1 MSSSTAVL
9 VSMRVS
15 RPAAPALGAALG
27 LALSCTAVSAA
38 SAQTA
43 PAATPTAAATGEQQ
57 LPAIAVEGAKPQGDY
72 KTDRAS
78 SPKLTEPLLDTPQ
91 SILVIPREVMEDRG
105 ATSLRDVLR
114 TVPGI
119 TLSAGEGG
127 GPQGDNLKIRGFAA
141 NTDLF
146 IDGLRDQGQYTRDNF
161 NLEQVEVIK
170 GASATASGR
179 GSTGGSVNLVTK
191 APTKESI
198 TAGSLTFGTDRTKRI
213 TADVNRSLIDAG
225 LDAAVRLN
233 VMGHTSGVAGRDV
246 VENNRWG
253 FAPSVTFGLSGP
265 TKLTLSYM
273 HLVEDNIPDYGLP
286 VVNGTSLPNVKREN
300 YYGYKDLNAEN
311 VRADIAT
318 AKLEHEFNDVVSV
331 RNTLRAA
338 QTKRYSNVSVPRNAD
353 PVANTMTRTP
363 TARDTTLKSLD
374 NQTDVTFKFTTGS
387 LKHSLVTGLEL
398 AAESYDNQPYSFTAA
413 TTSLTNPNPFAVYR
427 GTRTLGAKSETTSS
441 TAALYVMDT
450 VKIGEQWE
458 IAGGL
463 RYDRFHTDTK
473 IAATSTTA
481 ALNPKRTDNL
491 LSWRAAIVYKPVVN
505 ASLYASA
512 STAYNPSAEGL
523 ALTAA
528 NGTTPP
534 EKNMTYEVGAKWDV
548 LGDALS
554 LTGAVFRTEKTD
566 ARETLPG
573 GTVQVLNGVRRVD
586 GFELGV
592 TGHLTSKW
600 QVFGGYT
607 YQTSEIVKTFT
618 AANKGHALA
627 NTPKHTFSLWSTYEL
642 PWDLKVGAGVQY
654 VADRYW
660 TDANLGKIPNYAV
673 FDTMVAYNLR
683 PGVELQANI
692 YNLTDKFYIERVHA
706 GGGHAVAGAG
716 RTVLFTTNVKF

>member
-1 MSSSTAVL
+1 MK
-9 VSMRVS
+9 VS
-15 RPAAPALGAALG
+15 RPIATSPALGAALG
-27 LALSCTAVSAA
+27 LVLSCSALQPA

-43 PAATPTAAATGEQQ
+43 TPSADEQQ

-72 KTDRAS
+72 KADRAS

-91 SILVIPREVMEDRG
+91 SITVIPREVMDDRG
-105 ATSLRDVLR
+105 ATTLRDVLR

-146 IDGLRDQGQYTRDNF
+146 IDGMRDQGQYSRDNF

-170 GASATASGR
+170 GASATSSGR
-179 GSTGGSVNLVTK
+179 GSTGGAVNLVTK
-191 APTKESI
+191 TAGKEAI
-198 TAGSLTFGTDRTKRI
+198 TAGSVTVGTDKTKRI
-213 TADVNRSLIDAG
+213 TADVNRPLTDYG
-225 LDAAVRLN
+225 VDAAVRLN
-233 VMGHTSGVAGRDV
+233 VMGHASGVAGRDV

-273 HLVEDNIPDYGLP
+273 HLVEDNTPDYGIP
-286 VVNGTSLPNVKREN
+286 VLNGTSLPSVRREN
-300 YYGYKDLNAEN
+300 YYGFQALNAEN
-311 VRADIAT
+311 TRTDIGT
-318 AKLEHEFNDVVSV
+318 ARLEHEFNDVVSV
-331 RNTLRAA
+331 RDTLRAS
-338 QTKRYSNVSVPRNAD
+338 QTKRYANVSVPRNASTLT
-353 PVANTMTRTP
+353 NTMTRTP

-374 NQTDVTFKFTTGS
+374 NQTDVTFKFSTGG
-387 LKHSLVTGLEL
+387 LKHSLVTGVEL

-413 TTSLTNPNPFAVYR
+413 TTSLSDPNPFAIYR
-427 GTRTLGAKSETTSS
+427 GTRTPGAKSETKSD

-473 IAATSTTA
+473 IAATATTA
-481 ALNPKRTDNL
+481 ALNPTRTDNL
-491 LSWRAAIVYKPVVN
+491 LSWRGAIVYKPVPN
-505 ASLYASA
+505 ASVYASA

-534 EKNMTYEVGAKWDV
+534 EKNLTYEVGAKWDV

-573 GTVQVLNGVRRVD
+573 GTVQVLNGLRRVD

-592 TGHLTSKW
+592 AGHLTSKW

-618 AANKGHALA
+618 AANKGNALA
-627 NTPKHTFSLWSTYEL
+627 STPKHTVSLWSTYEL
-642 PWDLKVGAGVQY
+642 PWNLKVGGGVQY

-660 TDANLGKIPNYAV
+660 SDANLGKIPNYAV
-673 FDTMVAYNLR
+673 FDAMAAYALR
-683 PGVELQANI
+683 PGVELQVNI

-706 GGGHAVAGAG
+706 GGGHAVPGAG
-716 RTVLFTTNVKF
+716 RTALLTTNVKF

>member
-1 MSSSTAVL
+1 
-9 VSMRVS
+9 MRVS
-15 RPAAPALGAALG
+15 RPIATSPALGAALG
-27 LALSCTAVSAA
+27 LALSCTALQPA

-43 PAATPTAAATGEQQ
+43 TPSAGEQQ

-72 KTDRAS
+72 KADRAS

-91 SILVIPREVMEDRG
+91 SITVIPREVMDDRG
-105 ATSLRDVLR
+105 ATTLRDVLR

-141 NTDLF
+141 NNDLF
-146 IDGLRDQGQYTRDNF
+146 IDGMRDQGQYSRDNF

-179 GSTGGSVNLVTK
+179 GSTGGAVNLVTK
-191 APTKESI
+191 TAGKEAI
-198 TAGSLTFGTDRTKRI
+198 TAGSVTVGTDRTKRL
-213 TADVNRSLIDAG
+213 TADVNRSLTDYG
-225 LDAAVRLN
+225 VDAAVRLN
-233 VMGHTSGVAGRDV
+233 VMGHASGVAGRDV

-273 HLVEDNIPDYGLP
+273 HLVEDNTPDYGIP
-286 VVNGTSLPNVKREN
+286 VLSGTSLPNVRREN
-300 YYGYKDLNAEN
+300 YYGFQALNAEN
-311 VRADIAT
+311 TRTDIGT
-318 AKLEHEFNDVVSV
+318 ARLEHEFNDVVSV
-331 RNTLRAA
+331 RDTLRAS
-338 QTKRYSNVSVPRNAD
+338 QTKRYANVSVPRNASTLT
-353 PVANTMTRTP
+353 NTMTRTP

-374 NQTDVTFKFTTGS
+374 NQTDVTFKFSTGG
-387 LKHSLVTGLEL
+387 LKHSLVTGVEL

-413 TTSLTNPNPFAVYR
+413 TTSLSDPNPFALYS
-427 GTRTLGAKSETTSS
+427 GTRSPGAKSETKSS
-441 TAALYVMDT
+441 TVALYVMDT

-473 IAATSTTA
+473 IAATATAA
-481 ALNPKRTDNL
+481 ALNPNRTDNL
-491 LSWRAAIVYKPVVN
+491 LSWRGAIVYKPVPN
-505 ASLYASA
+505 ASVYVSA

-534 EKNMTYEVGAKWDV
+534 EKNLTYEVGAKWDV

-573 GTVQVLNGVRRVD
+573 GTVQVLNGLRRVD

-592 TGHLTSKW
+592 AGHLSSKW

-618 AANKGHALA
+618 AANKGNALA
-627 NTPKHTFSLWSTYEL
+627 STPKHTVSLWSTYEL
-642 PWDLKVGAGVQY
+642 PWNLKVGGGVQY

-660 TDANLGKIPNYAV
+660 SDANLGKIPNYAV
-673 FDTMVAYNLR
+673 FDAMAAYALR
-683 PGVELQANI
+683 PGVELQVNL

-706 GGGHAVAGAG
+706 GGGHAVPGAG
-716 RTVLFTTNVKF
+716 RTALFTTNVKF

>member
-1 MSSSTAVL
+1 MPTSTAVL

-15 RPAAPALGAALG
+15 RPSAASPALGAALG
-27 LALSCTAVSAA
+27 LALSCTALQPA

-43 PAATPTAAATGEQQ
+43 TPSAGEQQ

-72 KTDRAS
+72 KADRAS

-91 SILVIPREVMEDRG
+91 SITVIPREVMDDRG
-105 ATSLRDVLR
+105 ATTLRDVLR

-146 IDGLRDQGQYTRDNF
+146 IDGMRDQGQYSRDNF

-170 GASATASGR
+170 GASATSSGR
-179 GSTGGSVNLVTK
+179 GSTGGAVNLVTK
-191 APTKESI
+191 TPGKEAI
-198 TAGSLTFGTDRTKRI
+198 TAGSVSLGTDRTKRI
-213 TADVNRSLIDAG
+213 TADVSRPLTDYG
-225 LDAAVRLN
+225 VDAAVRLN
-233 VMGHTSGVAGRDV
+233 VMGHASGVAGRDI

-265 TKLTLSYM
+265 TKLTFSYM
-273 HLVEDNIPDYGLP
+273 HLVEDNIPDYGIP

-300 YYGYKDLNAEN
+300 YYGFKDLNAEN
-311 VRADIAT
+311 TRTDIGT
-318 AKLEHEFNDVVSV
+318 ARLEHEVNDVVSV
-331 RNTLRAA
+331 RNTLRAS

-353 PVANTMTRTP
+353 PIANTMTRTP

-374 NQTDVTFKFTTGS
+374 NQTDVTFKFSTGG
-387 LKHSLVTGLEL
+387 LKHSLVTGVEL

-413 TTSLTNPNPFAVYR
+413 TTSLSDPNPFAIYR
-427 GTRTLGAKSETTSS
+427 GTRTLGAKSETKST

-473 IAATSTTA
+473 IAATATTA
-481 ALNPKRTDNL
+481 ALNPTRTDNL
-491 LSWRAAIVYKPVVN
+491 LSWRGAIVYKPVPN

-534 EKNMTYEVGAKWDV
+534 EKNLTYEVGAKWDV

-573 GTVQVLNGVRRVD
+573 GTVQVLNGLRRVD

-592 TGHLTSKW
+592 AGHLTSKW

-618 AANKGHALA
+618 AANKGKELA

-642 PWDLKVGAGVQY
+642 PWNLKVGGGVQY

-673 FDTMVAYNLR
+673 FDAMAAYAIR
-683 PGVELQANI
+683 PGVELQVNI

-716 RTVLFTTNVKF
+716 RTALFTTNVKF

>member
-1 MSSSTAVL
+1 MPSSTAVL

-15 RPAAPALGAALG
+15 RPIATSPALGAALG
-27 LALSCTAVSAA
+27 LALSCTALQPA

-43 PAATPTAAATGEQQ
+43 TPSAGEQQ

-72 KTDRAS
+72 KADRAS

-91 SILVIPREVMEDRG
+91 SITVIPREVMDDRG
-105 ATSLRDVLR
+105 ATTLRDVLR

-146 IDGLRDQGQYTRDNF
+146 IDGMRDQGQYSRDNF

-170 GASATASGR
+170 GASATSSGR
-179 GSTGGSVNLVTK
+179 GSTGGAVNLVTK
-191 APTKESI
+191 APTKEAI
-198 TAGSLTFGTDRTKRI
+198 TAGSVTLGSDRTKRV
-213 TADVNRSLIDAG
+213 TADVNRSLTDYG
-225 LDAAVRLN
+225 VDAAVRLN
-233 VMGHTSGVAGRDV
+233 VMGHTSGVAGRDI

-265 TKLTLSYM
+265 TKLTFSYM
-273 HLVEDNIPDYGLP
+273 HLVEDNIPDYGIP
-286 VVNGTSLPNVKREN
+286 VLNGTSLPNVKREN
-300 YYGYKDLNAEN
+300 YYGFKDLNAEN
-311 VRADIAT
+311 TRTDIGT
-318 AKLEHEFNDVVSV
+318 ARLEHEVNDVVSV
-331 RNTLRAA
+331 RNTLRAS
-338 QTKRYSNVSVPRNAD
+338 QTKRYSNVSVPRNAST
-353 PVANTMTRTP
+353 VTNTMTRTP

-374 NQTDVTFKFTTGS
+374 NQTDVTFKFSTGG
-387 LKHSLVTGLEL
+387 LKHSLVTGVEL

-413 TTSLTNPNPFAVYR
+413 TTSLSDPNPFAIYR
-427 GTRTLGAKSETTSS
+427 GTRSPGAKSETKSS
-441 TAALYVMDT
+441 TVALYVMDT

-481 ALNPKRTDNL
+481 ALNPTRTDNL
-491 LSWRAAIVYKPVVN
+491 LSWRGAIVYKPVPN
-505 ASLYASA
+505 ASVYVSA

-534 EKNMTYEVGAKWDV
+534 EKNLTYEVGAKWDV

-573 GTVQVLNGVRRVD
+573 GTVQVLNGLRRVD

-592 TGHLTSKW
+592 AGHLTSKW

-618 AANKGHALA
+618 AANKGNALA
-627 NTPKHTFSLWSTYEL
+627 STPKHTVSLWSTYEL
-642 PWDLKVGAGVQY
+642 PWNLKVGGGVQY

-660 TDANLGKIPNYAV
+660 SDANLGKIPNYAV
-673 FDTMVAYNLR
+673 FDAMAAYAIR
-683 PGVELQANI
+683 PGVELQVNL

-716 RTVLFTTNVKF
+716 RTALFTTNVKF

>member
-1 MSSSTAVL
+1 MK
-9 VSMRVS
+9 VS
-15 RPAAPALGAALG
+15 RPIATSPALGAALG
-27 LALSCTAVSAA
+27 LVLSCSALQPA

-43 PAATPTAAATGEQQ
+43 TPSADEQQ

-72 KTDRAS
+72 KADRAS

-91 SILVIPREVMEDRG
+91 SITVIPREVMDDRG
-105 ATSLRDVLR
+105 ATTLRDVLR

-146 IDGLRDQGQYTRDNF
+146 IDGMRDQGQYSRDNF

-170 GASATASGR
+170 GASATSSGR
-179 GSTGGSVNLVTK
+179 GSTGGAVNLVTK
-191 APTKESI
+191 TAGKEAI
-198 TAGSLTFGTDRTKRI
+198 TAGSVTVGTDKTKRI
-213 TADVNRSLIDAG
+213 TADVNRPLTDYG
-225 LDAAVRLN
+225 VDAAVRLN
-233 VMGHTSGVAGRDV
+233 VMGHASGVAGRDV

-273 HLVEDNIPDYGLP
+273 HLVEDNTPDYGIP
-286 VVNGTSLPNVKREN
+286 VLNGTSLPSVRREN
-300 YYGYKDLNAEN
+300 YYGFQALNAEN
-311 VRADIAT
+311 TRTDIGT
-318 AKLEHEFNDVVSV
+318 ARLEHEFNDVVSV
-331 RNTLRAA
+331 RNTLRAS
-338 QTKRYSNVSVPRNAD
+338 QTKRYANVSVPRNASTLT
-353 PVANTMTRTP
+353 NTMTRTP

-374 NQTDVTFKFTTGS
+374 NQTDVTFKFSTGG
-387 LKHSLVTGLEL
+387 LKHSLVTGVEL

-413 TTSLTNPNPFAVYR
+413 TTSLSDPNPFAIYR
-427 GTRTLGAKSETTSS
+427 GTRTPGAKSETKSD

-473 IAATSTTA
+473 IAATATTA
-481 ALNPKRTDNL
+481 ALNPTRTDNL
-491 LSWRAAIVYKPVVN
+491 LSWRGAIVYKPVPN
-505 ASLYASA
+505 ASVYASA

-534 EKNMTYEVGAKWDV
+534 EKNLTYEVGAKWDV

-573 GTVQVLNGVRRVD
+573 GTVQVLNGLRRVD

-592 TGHLTSKW
+592 AGHLTSKW

-618 AANKGHALA
+618 AANKGNALA
-627 NTPKHTFSLWSTYEL
+627 STPKHTVSLWSTYEL
-642 PWDLKVGAGVQY
+642 PWNLKVGGGVQY

-660 TDANLGKIPNYAV
+660 SDANLGKIPNYAV
-673 FDTMVAYNLR
+673 FDAMAAYALR
-683 PGVELQANI
+683 PGVELQVNI

-706 GGGHAVAGAG
+706 GGGHAVPGAG
-716 RTVLFTTNVKF
+716 RTALLTTNVKF

>member
-1 MSSSTAVL
+1 
-9 VSMRVS
+9 MRVS
-15 RPAAPALGAALG
+15 RPIATSPALGAALG
-27 LALSCTAVSAA
+27 LALSCTALQPA

-43 PAATPTAAATGEQQ
+43 TPSAGEQQ

-72 KTDRAS
+72 KADRAS

-91 SILVIPREVMEDRG
+91 SITVIPREVMDDRG
-105 ATSLRDVLR
+105 ATTLRDVLR

-141 NTDLF
+141 NNDLF
-146 IDGLRDQGQYTRDNF
+146 IDGMRDQGQYSRDNF

-179 GSTGGSVNLVTK
+179 GSTGGAVNLVTK
-191 APTKESI
+191 TAGKEAI
-198 TAGSLTFGTDRTKRI
+198 TAGSVTVGTDRTKRL
-213 TADVNRSLIDAG
+213 TADVNRSLTDYG
-225 LDAAVRLN
+225 VDAAVRLN
-233 VMGHTSGVAGRDV
+233 VMGHASGVAGRDV

-273 HLVEDNIPDYGLP
+273 HLVEDNTPDYGIP
-286 VVNGTSLPNVKREN
+286 VLSGTSLPNVRREN
-300 YYGYKDLNAEN
+300 YYGFQALNAEN
-311 VRADIAT
+311 TRTDIGT
-318 AKLEHEFNDVVSV
+318 ARLEHEFNDVVSV
-331 RNTLRAA
+331 RDTLRAS
-338 QTKRYSNVSVPRNAD
+338 QTKRYANVSVPRNASTLT
-353 PVANTMTRTP
+353 NTMTRTP

-374 NQTDVTFKFTTGS
+374 NQTDVTFKFSTGG
-387 LKHSLVTGLEL
+387 LKHSLVTGVEL

-413 TTSLTNPNPFAVYR
+413 TTSLSDPNPFALYS
-427 GTRTLGAKSETTSS
+427 GTRSPGAKSETKSS
-441 TAALYVMDT
+441 TVALYVMDT
-450 VKIGEQWE
+450 VKIGERWE

-473 IAATSTTA
+473 IAATATAA
-481 ALNPKRTDNL
+481 ALNPTRTDNL
-491 LSWRAAIVYKPVVN
+491 LSWRGAIVYKPVPN
-505 ASLYASA
+505 ASVYVSA

-534 EKNMTYEVGAKWDV
+534 EKNLTYEVGAKWDV

-573 GTVQVLNGVRRVD
+573 GTVQVLNGLRRVD

-592 TGHLTSKW
+592 AGHLSSKW

-618 AANKGHALA
+618 AANKGNALA
-627 NTPKHTFSLWSTYEL
+627 STPKHTVSLWSTYEL
-642 PWDLKVGAGVQY
+642 PWNLKVGGGVQY

-660 TDANLGKIPNYAV
+660 SDANLGKIPNYAV
-673 FDTMVAYNLR
+673 FDAMAAYALR
-683 PGVELQANI
+683 PGVELQVNL

-706 GGGHAVAGAG
+706 GGGHAVPGAG
-716 RTVLFTTNVKF
+716 RTALFTTNVKF